1 MRCFIRHNVI
11 ARDLWILISAQQ
23 LTQKKVGEY
32 LMFFQNNTRS
42 KFTTASSKSP
52 VTQRVAIAV
61 SKRSALHSRL
71 RVLDFYLSKIP
82 PFQNNIL
89 KDYFFTALVDSG
101 EPCTTCTLRAT
112 SIHCFCFIYEG
123 KIYVCTHIKVTRKW
137 KSTLISIY

>member
-1 MRCFIRHNVI
+1 MNTNFST
-11 ARDLWILISAQQ
+11 ATD
-23 LTQKKVGEY
+23 TKKVGEY

-42 KFTTASSKSP
+42 KFTTASAKSS

-123 KIYVCTHIKVTRKW
+123 KIYVCTHIKVTRK
-137 KSTLISIY
+137 